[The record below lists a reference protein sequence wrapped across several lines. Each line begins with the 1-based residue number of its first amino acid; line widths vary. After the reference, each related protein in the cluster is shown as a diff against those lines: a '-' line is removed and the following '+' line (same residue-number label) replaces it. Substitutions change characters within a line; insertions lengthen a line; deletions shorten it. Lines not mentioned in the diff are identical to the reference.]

1 MKFQLQQFCKRKI
14 LKESSHLKLIL
25 SELSLPR
32 LSNIIAQ
39 LSFFFRLKGTRK
51 TDTKKEKKR
60 KQFHF
65 LYLICVHLIRTFIG
79 RKRSI
84 QKYVFEGKAEKVYF
98 VTTSILNHWWIF
110 SSIWQE
116 NFSKIIHPVFMY
128 SCKLFV
134 DSFIRRKKNNKTHT
148 VNMYVLF
155 VHVFVY
161 ICLFFFCI

>member
-1 MKFQLQQFCKRKI
+1 M
-14 LKESSHLKLIL
+14 

-60 KQFHF
+60 KQFF
-65 LYLICVHLIRTFIG
+65 CVHLIRTFIG

-116 NFSKIIHPVFMY
+116 KFPKIIHTVFMY

-134 DSFIRRKKNNKTHT
+134 DLFIRKKKKQQNPHCK
-148 VNMYVLF
+148 
-155 VHVFVY
+155 HVCV
-161 ICLFFFCI
+161 ICSCFCLDLSLFFCI